1 MNSVGVISRD
11 STQEKFAFGS
21 SYTYPV
27 FAILDPETTYS
38 LPPRQV
44 ANGIVDTFVH
54 VVEQYLT
61 YPVNAPL
68 QDRQAEAIMVTLV
81 EVGPN
86 ALSDPQNYDAR
97 ATLMWC
103 ATQALNG
110 LIACGVPQDW
120 ATHMIGHELTA
131 LYGLDHAQALAV
143 VLPALMQHQ
152 RDRKCEKLLQYAAR
166 VWGIHSGSD
175 DFRIDA
181 AIRMTELFF
190 RSVGVPTT
198 LHEYG
203 VSADAAE
210 LVRQRFEQRGTTLGE
225 HKDIGPKETAAIL
238 ELCC

>member
-1 MNSVGVISRD
+1 GVISRD
-11 STQEKFAFGS
+11 ATQEKFAFGS

-44 ANGIVDTFVH
+44 ANGIVDAFVH

-68 QDRQAEAIMVTLV
+68 QDRQAEAVMITLI
-81 EVGPN
+81 EEGPK
-86 ALSDPQNYDAR
+86 ALADPTNYDAR

-110 LIACGVPQDW
+110 LIGCGVPQDW

-131 LYGLDHAQALAV
+131 LYGLDHAQTLAI
-143 VLPALMQHQ
+143 VLPAVMRHQ
-152 RDRKCEKLLQYAAR
+152 RARKCEKLLQYAER
-166 VWGIHSGSD
+166 VWGVRSGSD

-181 AIRMTELFF
+181 AIKMTELFF

-203 VSADAAE
+203 MGAEVSE
-210 LVRQRFEQRGTTLGE
+210 RIRQRFEQRSTRLGE
-225 HKDIGPKETAAIL
+225 HQDIGAAETAALLATCI
-238 ELCC
+238 